1 MPDWMKP
8 IVAIG
13 ILGACL
19 ALMIIWHGYA
29 G

>member
-1 MPDWMKP
+1 MPDWLKP
-8 IVAIG
+8 IVAVG
-13 ILGACL
+13 IILVCL